1 MHVGACET
9 GDGISQREREGGG
22 GFTLVCV
29 GMRPSALEPSVWML
43 LSLAPISL
51 ASQSQSWT
59 EDRLKTAGRGGWEE
73 GNVNLHYPPPHSST
87 PYWIYP
93 RGVGFCGLE
102 GLEQSLRRSLPD

>member
-9 GDGISQREREGGG
+9 GDGISQRERERGG

-73 GNVNLHYPPPHSST
+73 GNVNLHYPPPPLIHTLLDLSSRCWFLWT
-87 PYWIYP
+87 GGAGAEPP
-93 RGVGFCGLE
+93 T
-102 GLEQSLRRSLPD
+102 QPA